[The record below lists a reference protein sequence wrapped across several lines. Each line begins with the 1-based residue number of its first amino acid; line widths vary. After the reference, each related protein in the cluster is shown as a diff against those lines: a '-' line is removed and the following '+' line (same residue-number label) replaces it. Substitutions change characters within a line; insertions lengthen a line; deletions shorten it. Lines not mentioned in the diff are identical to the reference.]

1 MQATGVAGACS
12 VVRSG
17 VTRVLSNSNK
27 VRLWRPLAHWGR
39 PPTGEGRRGPET
51 EMLMI
56 MIMNVNLY
64 SAKHY
69 GADAV
74 VRTELSLNA
83 VGSMQ
88 HR

>member
-1 MQATGVAGACS
+1 
-12 VVRSG
+12 
-17 VTRVLSNSNK
+17 
-27 VRLWRPLAHWGR
+27 
-39 PPTGEGRRGPET
+39 
-51 EMLMI
+51 
-56 MIMNVNLY
+56 MNVNLY

-83 VGSMQ
+83 VRSR

>member
-1 MQATGVAGACS
+1 MQAIAVAGACS
-12 VVRSG
+12 VVRRG

-27 VRLWRPLAHWGR
+27 VRLWRPSPIGCAHQRGR
-39 PPTGEGRRGPET
+39 DARGPET